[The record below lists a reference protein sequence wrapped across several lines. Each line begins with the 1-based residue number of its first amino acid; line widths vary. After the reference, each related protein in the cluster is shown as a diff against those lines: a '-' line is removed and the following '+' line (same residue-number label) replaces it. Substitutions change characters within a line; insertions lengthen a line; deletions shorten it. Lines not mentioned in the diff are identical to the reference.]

1 MIAGAAM
8 KARRRWRSA
17 LTAVLLLSGAASMS
31 AAANQAQTVDV
42 LIANGLVF
50 TGEDKPGIWA
60 DVALSGDRI
69 VFVGDA
75 AEEGISAKRTID
87 ATGMVVSPGLIDVHT
102 HSDVELTSAD
112 PVVRQVPNHTL
123 QGVSTIFI
131 GNDGFGSPAISR
143 VAAGLHAAPA
153 AVNVAQ
159 FVGFGEVRKQV
170 IGETARAPSEDEL
183 GEMRQLV
190 AQAMCNGAL
199 GLSAGLYYAPQS
211 FAKTDEVVAL
221 AKEAGWRGGIYD
233 THMRDESSDN
243 IGLIAAVNETLDIG
257 NRAGVP
263 VHIAHIKAQ
272 GVDVHGKSGEV
283 IGLINAAR
291 ARGQNVTAD
300 QYPWIAS
307 GTRVSN
313 ALVPR
318 WAMDGGM
325 TEVVRRLGDPGLKD
339 RLELEIADNI
349 RRRGGPESI
358 LLTSGPH
365 RGVTLGALAQSWGVT
380 PIEAGVRVVRD
391 EGDARIASFNM
402 TTSDMENFARQEW
415 VVSSSD
421 ASTGHPRKFG
431 SMPLRWRL
439 LVRERGV
446 LTPREFIRRSTGLTA
461 DIYGLIDRGYLR
473 RGAFADV
480 LVFDPRNFSE
490 TADFANPTLLSE
502 GVQFLF
508 VNGTPVVEAGRP
520 TAALPGV
527 PLLKPR
533 NAGWQCPS

>member
-1 MIAGAAM
+1 MSKNVRTKIFG
-8 KARRRWRSA
+8 RRSKLLA
-17 LTAVLLLSGAASMS
+17 ITLLLSGSMTMT
-31 AAANQAQTVDV
+31 AAANQQHKVDI

-60 DVALSGDRI
+60 DVALTGDRI
-69 VFVGDA
+69 VFIGDA
-75 AEEGISAKRTID
+75 AAAEIAAQRTID

-102 HSDVELTSAD
+102 HLEAELTAAD
-112 PVVRQVPNHTL
+112 RTVRLVPNHTL
-123 QGVSTIFI
+123 QGVSTVFI
-131 GNDGFGSPAISR
+131 GNDGDGTPDIEAM
-143 VAAGLHAAPA
+143 AAGLRSAPA
-153 AVNVAQ
+153 ALNVAQ
-159 FVGFGEVRKQV
+159 FVGFGKVRKRV
-170 IGETARAPSEDEL
+170 IGETARAATTEEL
-183 GEMRQLV
+183 AEMRRLV
-190 AQAMCNGAL
+190 GRAMCQGAL

-211 FAKTDEVVAL
+211 YASTDEVVAL
-221 AKEAGWRGGIYD
+221 AQEAGWRGGIYD
-233 THMRDESSDN
+233 THLRDESSDN
-243 IGLIAAVNETLDIG
+243 IGLIAAINEALEIG
-257 NRAGVP
+257 TRAKLP
-263 VHIAHIKAQ
+263 VHLAHIKAQ
-272 GVDVHGKSGEV
+272 GVDVHGKSSEV
-283 IGLINAAR
+283 IGIINAAR

-300 QYPWIAS
+300 QYTWIAS

-325 TEVVRRLGDPGLKD
+325 TEVVRRLGDPSLKD
-339 RLELEIADNI
+339 RLEREIADNI

-365 RGVTLGALAQSWGVT
+365 RGTTLGALAQAWGVT

-446 LTPREFIRRSTGLTA
+446 LSAQDFIRRSTGLTA
-461 DIYGLIDRGYLR
+461 DIYGLTDRGYLR

-480 LVFDPRNFSE
+480 LVFDPRSFSE
-490 TADFANPTLLSE
+490 NADFANPTLLSE

-508 VNGTPVVEAGRP
+508 VNGAAVVDAGNQ
-520 TAALPGV
+520 TAALPGR

-533 NAGWQCPS
+533 NPGWQCPS

>member
-1 MIAGAAM
+1 MAMNTGRRRSLLTVVLLLCGACAVAGAA
-8 KARRRWRSA
+8 
-17 LTAVLLLSGAASMS
+17 AADEKH
-31 AAANQAQTVDV
+31 AVDV

-60 DVALSGDRI
+60 DVGLSGDRI

-75 AEEGISAKRTID
+75 SVAGIDAARTID

-102 HSDVELTSAD
+102 HSEAELTSDD
-112 PVVRQVPNHTL
+112 PIVRRVPNHTL

-131 GNDGFGSPAISR
+131 GNDGGGTPDIER
-143 VAAGLHAAPA
+143 MAASLRSAPG

-159 FVGFGEVRKQV
+159 FVGFGEVRKRV
-170 IGETARAPSEDEL
+170 IGETARAPIASEL
-183 GEMRQLV
+183 GAMRELV
-190 AQAMCNGAL
+190 AGAMCQGAL

-211 FAKTDEVVAL
+211 FATTDEVVAL
-221 AKEAGWRGGIYD
+221 AQEAGWRGGVYD

-257 NRAGVP
+257 MRANLP

-272 GVDVHGKSGEV
+272 GVDVHGKSSEV

-291 ARGQNVTAD
+291 ERGQNVTAD

-325 TEVVRRLGDPGLKD
+325 SAVVRRLADPALKN

-365 RGVTLGALAQSWGVT
+365 RGVTLGKLAQSWGVT
-380 PIEAGVRVVRD
+380 PVEAGVRVVRD

-402 TTSDMENFARQEW
+402 TPADMENFARQEW
-415 VVSSSD
+415 VISSSD

-446 LTPREFIRRSTGLTA
+446 LSAQDFIRRSTGLTA
-461 DIYGLIDRGYLR
+461 DIYGLTDRGYLR

-480 LVFDPRNFSE
+480 LVFDPRNFRE
-490 TADFANPTLLSE
+490 NADFANPTLLSD
-502 GVQFLF
+502 GV
-508 VNGTPVVEAGRP
+508 
-520 TAALPGV
+520 
-527 PLLKPR
+527 
-533 NAGWQCPS
+533 